1 MWVRLGV
8 GVGLKFAC
16 GAPTSAISA
25 TAARLPPRQCRRW
38 RGRHRGDRRASTRR
52 RDRQAAAAAR
62 HTTNGT
68 TAETRARPRAL
79 ALVDADAVTYTPT
92 VTHPPGHLHARA
104 YVLALCGLP
113 ASPPRRQSK
122 VLLYEGFDLSH
133 IFRPEVVQIWRR
145 LLPEREVGCVVGW
158 LGGGWVV
165 VIGWSVVGGRSRAQS
180 RVGSGHGDRRR

>member
-1 MWVRLGV
+1 MWVGLGV

-16 GAPTSAISA
+16 GASASATSA
-25 TAARLPPRQCRRW
+25 TAARLPPRQRRRW
-38 RGRHRGDRRASTRR
+38 RGGHRGDRRASTRR

-62 HTTNGT
+62 HT
-68 TAETRARPRAL
+68 AETRARARAL
-79 ALVDADAVTYTPT
+79 ALVDAVTVTYTST
-92 VTHPPGHLHARA
+92 VAHPPGHLHARA

-113 ASPPRRQSK
+113 ASLTRRQSK

-133 IFRPEVVQIWRR
+133 VFRPEVVEIWRR

-165 VIGWSVVGGRSRAQS
+165 VICWSVVGGRPRAQS